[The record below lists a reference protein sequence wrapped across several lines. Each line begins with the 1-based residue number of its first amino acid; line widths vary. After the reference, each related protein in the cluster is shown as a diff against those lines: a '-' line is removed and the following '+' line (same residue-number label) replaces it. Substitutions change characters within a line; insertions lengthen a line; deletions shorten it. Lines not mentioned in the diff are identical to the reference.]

1 MLRAK
6 AVKKN
11 TADGSFVAFRGKYGI
26 EDMITVS
33 DIQYKIDRVKR

>member
-11 TADGSFVAFRGKYGI
+11 TAGGSFRTFRGKYGI
-26 EDMITVS
+26 EDMIYRIRYS
-33 DIQYKIDRVKR
+33 E

>member
-11 TADGSFVAFRGKYGI
+11 TAESSFRTFRVLYGI
-26 EDMITVS
+26 AYQD
-33 DIQYKIDRVKR
+33 